1 MFSGKIS
8 REIGSALSLYS
19 RSQLDYFGKQ
29 YLSELEIQLKKLDK
43 ARGEFLGY
51 VKANMN
57 YIAFQEQYKDVQIT
71 KSEKDVIS
79 KRFYEERDKIL
90 TDLINDKENR
100 KARKFLSEMEK
111 SEELVFKIR
120 DTLYGGQAETKY
132 HIGIQ
137 INDESGRQ
145 LRAFELDPKQMLKVQ
160 SDRNIFKAE
169 VKMGKGRDN
178 HHFSVRFTT
187 KENLT
192 SKQLMSSI
200 ISAGGKEYNQ
210 NLNIDTFLNTY
221 SMVQKDLQFLQASTK
236 RINEL
241 NDNIIDLQGQRKG
254 LPRSKDNPERT
265 RIRNELEAIRSEL
278 SGLEKNRNKKIN
290 FGFGRGFEAQE
301 RKDYG
306 LDYRPQ
312 TENDIR
318 YNDNTSWIMQQ
329 DVNFFREVNGQQKLI
344 MIQNKFFSEGSQFS
358 TISMQ
363 SLYSG
368 LESFKEYFNTKSYDF
383 DKFQEIGLS
392 ERGKKKLDDEIYQAI
407 GAITTSWEEDA
418 GLMEI

>member
-71 KSEKDVIS
+71 NSEKDVIS

-120 DTLYGGQAETKY
+120 DSLYGGQAETKY

-137 INDESGRQ
+137 VNDESGRQ

-169 VKMGKGRDN
+169 VKMGKGKDN

-192 SKQLMSSI
+192 AKQLMTSI
-200 ISAGGKEYNQ
+200 VSAGGVEYNKG
-210 NLNIDTFLNTY
+210 LTMGGFLDTY
-221 SMVQKDLQFLQASTK
+221 STVQRDLQTLQDSTQRIKDLK
-236 RINEL
+236 
-241 NDNIIDLQGQRKG
+241 DNIEDLKGQRKG
-254 LPRSKDNPERT
+254 LPRPRENPERT
-265 RIRNELEAIRSEL
+265 RIRGELEAIRSEL
-278 SGLEKNRNKKIN
+278 HMLEKGRNQKIN

-312 TENDIR
+312 TDNSIR

-329 DVNFFREVNGQQKLI
+329 DVNFFREVQGQQKLI

-363 SLYSG
+363 SLYSS
-368 LESFKEYFNTKSYDF
+368 LESFKEYFNTKDYDF
-383 DKFQEIGLS
+383 EEFEKIGLS
-392 ERGKKKLDDEIYQAI
+392 ERGKQKLDEEVYQTIESIAQ
-407 GAITTSWEEDA
+407 SWEKDA